1 MIFFDFVF
9 SKERK
14 TKKWNK
20 LLLIPLLHSKLMQY
34 SYSLKCFFK
43 EEFKKQN
50 GYVIP
55 FSHILYVK
63 RHIFPL
69 IRDSCDYVCPYTQQC
84 DGHKF
89 LDFVEE
95 LYQFQ
100 HYAVLEKKC
109 FFRDF
114 HFYNFRFKRDRVHEM
129 EKVSGWDFNA
139 CTTKDLSHFS
149 YSQRCQ
155 YLN

>member
-1 MIFFDFVF
+1 MEQAFINTVIAF
-9 SKERK
+9 
-14 TKKWNK
+14 
-20 LLLIPLLHSKLMQY
+20 KLMQY

-43 EEFKKQN
+43 DEFKKKD

-55 FSHILYVK
+55 FSHVLHIK
-63 RHIFPL
+63 RHVFPL
-69 IRDSCDYVCPYTQQC
+69 IRDACDYVCPYNEQC

-89 LDFVEE
+89 LDFVDQ
-95 LYQFQ
+95 LYEFQ

-114 HFYNFRFKRDRVHEM
+114 HFYNFHFKRDKVHEM
-129 EKVSGWDFNA
+129 EKVVGWDFNA
-139 CTTKDLSHFS
+139 MTTKNLSHLS
-149 YSQRCQ
+149 YSQRSQ